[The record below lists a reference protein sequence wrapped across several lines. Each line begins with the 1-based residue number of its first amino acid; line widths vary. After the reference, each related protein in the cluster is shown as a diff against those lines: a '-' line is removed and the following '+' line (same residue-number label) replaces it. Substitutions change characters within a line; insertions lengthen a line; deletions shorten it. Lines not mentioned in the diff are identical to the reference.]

1 MPSII
6 TGMAIGM
13 GVTWEVV
20 VAAEMIAGKSGLGYF
35 TWASYV
41 GGNYPQ
47 IIVGHGSIGIAGYL
61 SAAQFG
67 CSANTPPVATADL
80 R

>member
-1 MPSII
+1 
-6 TGMAIGM
+6 M
-13 GVTWEVV
+13 GITWEVV

-47 IIVGHGSIGIAGYL
+47 IIVGMLSIGIAGYVSSGL
-61 SAAQFG
+61 IRAGGKLA
-67 CSANTPPVATADL
+67 TPWQRSP
-80 R
+80 